1 MNANDYHTLFKRP
14 TLEPDKHWPAE
25 NEQLAQRIVAS
36 GLLRINTDNGR
47 NFIFYQGTGFDK
59 SFSIRELTDP
69 TLLPDTRQ
77 IIADTLPG
85 MAGAKGIADTFQRL
99 LNDSRKTGMI
109 LPEREWQIARLLV
122 QATEPCVI
130 ELCLKYGVKLFV
142 SYSHNIG
149 DLMAVH
155 FWETEGAN
163 SGMQSVSDDATAV
176 YVSCGGDPFVES
188 DDEKTFVTDGFPALA
203 RLLVIA
209 GQELG
214 HFADILR
221 DAQGNTTGRHS
232 AHLWPL
238 RAKNAVRKARLDDQ
252 QVVAQWVNVMNQL
265 GMPLLEQREKTLLHV
280 RKYRPWSIERAWHSL
295 RIAEIKKLMRTTA
308 KKQSIALL
316 SAFPDTLPEHP
327 NFAHNIMRCM
337 ADMAFNLAPK
347 ADVYRRANPEEEEA
361 IACIE
366 ALARVPQQVNK
377 WGHDVTKLCWPNLYR
392 VYYEQVIVACEEALG
407 KPSPSGR
414 G

>member
-14 TLEPDKHWPAE
+14 ALEPDKYWPAE
-25 NEQLAQRIVAS
+25 KEHLSQRIVAS

-47 NFIFYQGTGFDK
+47 NFILYQGTDFDK

-69 TLLPDTRQ
+69 ALLPETKR

-85 MAGAKGIADTFQRL
+85 MAGARGIADTYQRL
-99 LNDSRKTGMI
+99 LNESRKTGMI
-109 LPEREWQIARLLV
+109 LPEREAQIARLLI

-130 ELCLKYGVKLFV
+130 ELCLKFGVKLFV

-149 DLMAVH
+149 DLMPVH
-155 FWETEGAN
+155 SWESDGTN

-188 DDEKTFVTDGFPALA
+188 EDEKTYTSDGFPALA

-221 DAQGNTTGRHS
+221 DDHGHTTGRHS
-232 AHLWPL
+232 AYLWPL
-238 RAKNAVRKARLDDQ
+238 RAKEAVRQARLNDQ
-252 QVVAQWVNVMNQL
+252 QTVARWIQIMNQL
-265 GMPLLEQREKTLLHV
+265 GMPLLEQREKTLIFV
-280 RKYRPWSIERAWHSL
+280 RKHRPWSAERAWHTL
-295 RIAEIKKLMRTTA
+295 RIAEIKKLMRATA

-316 SAFPDTLPEHP
+316 NVFPTSLPEHP
-327 NFAHNIMRCM
+327 HFAHNVMRCL
-337 ADMAFNLAPK
+337 ADMAFNLAPE
-347 ADVYRRANPEEEEA
+347 ADVYRRANPIEEEA

-377 WGHDVTKLCWPNLYR
+377 WGHDVTRLCWPNLYK
-392 VYYEQVIVACEEALG
+392 VYYEQVIPACEKGLG
-407 KPSPSGR
+407 SR
-414 G
+414 I